1 LQTLTSISE
10 ISKVFQ
16 TSGSKPVLVM
26 TEDLENYVCKY
37 ANGIPSNKL
46 LIEYLG
52 YAFSKQWELQ
62 IPEAAFVNILP
73 EHVPAHI
80 LNGVIQGNFF
90 HVPTLGS
97 KFHEGLK
104 EIDSTLIAS
113 WKSKKSQIKKISNKA
128 DFLKI
133 GLFDIWLS
141 NEDRVQNNPNL
152 MLKALPNG
160 KQIIVIDHEKC
171 FNSGIID
178 LNRPI
183 YQINEA
189 DSILCTDILPLFYPK
204 STELDAIA
212 VQLLNDFPHF
222 VSACQEELVEILEL
236 IPAEWSINNQVI
248 ENYLNNTIF
257 GENWIAECRENFL
270 HFINL

>member
-1 LQTLTSISE
+1 
-10 ISKVFQ
+10 
-16 TSGSKPVLVM
+16 M
-26 TEDLENYVCKY
+26 TDDLENYVCKY
-37 ANGIPSNKL
+37 SNGVPSNKL

-52 YAFSKQWELQ
+52 FAFARIWGLQ

-73 EHVPAHI
+73 VHVPESI
-80 LNGVIQGNFF
+80 LSGGIQGNFF
-90 HVPTLGS
+90 NRLTLGS
-97 KFHEGLK
+97 RYNEGLK
-104 EIDSTLIAS
+104 EIDFTLIAS
-113 WKSKKSQIKKISNKA
+113 WKSKKSQIKKIQNRE

-141 NEDRVQNNPNL
+141 NEDRVENNPNL

-178 LNRPI
+178 NDRPI

-189 DSILCTDILPLFYPK
+189 DSLLCTDILPLFYPK
-204 STELDAIA
+204 KAELKEMSD
-212 VQLLNDFPHF
+212 QLLVDFPTL
-222 VSACQEELVEILEL
+222 ALNCKNEIGEILKL
-236 IPAEWSINNQVI
+236 IPQDWGINNLTI

-257 GENWIAECRENFL
+257 GENWIDDCKDTFTQ
-270 HFINL
+270 FINL

>member
-1 LQTLTSISE
+1 
-10 ISKVFQ
+10 
-16 TSGSKPVLVM
+16 M
-26 TEDLENYVCKY
+26 ADDLEDYVCKY
-37 ANGIPSNKL
+37 SNGVPSNKL

-52 YAFSKQWELQ
+52 YSFARIWGLQ
-62 IPEAAFVNILP
+62 IPEAVFINILP
-73 EHVPAHI
+73 EHIPENI
-80 LNGVIQGNFF
+80 LNGGIQGHFF
-90 HVPTLGS
+90 SRPTLGS
-97 KFHEGLK
+97 KYIEDLK

-113 WKSKKSQIKKISNKA
+113 WKSKKSQIKKIVNRE

-178 LNRPI
+178 IERPI

-189 DSILCTDILPLFYPK
+189 DSIICTDILPLFYPK
-204 STELDAIA
+204 NAELVIIKD
-212 VQLLNDFPHF
+212 QLLHDFSTF
-222 VSACQEELVEILEL
+222 VSDCQGQLGEILKPL
-236 IPAEWSINNQVI
+236 PKEWGINSETI

-257 GENWIAECRENFL
+257 GENWINECKENFL
-270 HFINL
+270 QFLNL